1 MKKIALH
8 WQIVIALGLAVVVG
22 LPTTPQTEILG
33 VRLYDVL
40 GFFGQM
46 FMNALKMIVI
56 PLVFASIVTGVAS
69 VAGERGFA
77 RLGSKT
83 FSYYIATSLFSII
96 TGLALVNA
104 IQPGASFTGS
114 PEALGLSADTSAVM
128 DKVGGRG
135 FGDLVGV
142 FVRMIP
148 VNVFQAAAE
157 GQFLAVIFFA
167 VVFGYFMAKV
177 REEFS
182 SPLGDFWEAVYRVMM
197 KITLWVIRFAPLGVF
212 ALVGKVVMSSG
223 LEVFKLLFLFFI
235 TVLAALAVHFFV
247 VLPLILRFV
256 ARLSPGA
263 YLRAMLPA
271 VLMAFSTASSS
282 STLPLTMN
290 CARTRVGA
298 SNRVSGFVLPLG
310 ATVNMDGTAL
320 YECVAVLFI
329 AQVYGVEM
337 SLATQI
343 VVVLLALLTSVG
355 VAGVPAASLVAIT
368 LILTAVGL
376 PAEAIG
382 LILAVDRVL
391 DMCRTSVNVYSDACA
406 TGVVARSENEELL
419 KPELPKPQPAS

>member
-1 MKKIALH
+1 
-8 WQIVIALGLAVVVG
+8 
-22 LPTTPQTEILG
+22 
-33 VRLYDVL
+33 
-40 GFFGQM
+40 
-46 FMNALKMIVI
+46 
-56 PLVFASIVTGVAS
+56 
-69 VAGERGFA
+69 
-77 RLGSKT
+77 
-83 FSYYIATSLFSII
+83 
-96 TGLALVNA
+96 
-104 IQPGASFTGS
+104 
-114 PEALGLSADTSAVM
+114 M

-157 GQFLAVIFFA
+157 GQFLAIIFFA
-167 VVFGYFMAKV
+167 VVFGYFMARV
-177 REEFS
+177 REEFA

-223 LEVFKLLFLFFI
+223 LEVFKLLFWFFI

-256 ARLSPGA
+256 ARLSPLA

-290 CARTRVGA
+290 CARNRVGA

-343 VVVLLALLTSVG
+343 VVVLLALADLGRRRRRARGQPRRDHADPDRGRPAGRGDRSDPRGRPRARHVPHQRQRVQRRLRHRRRRAQRKRG
-355 VAGVPAASLVAIT
+355 VAEAGI
-368 LILTAVGL
+368 
-376 PAEAIG
+376 AEAPEA
-382 LILAVDRVL
+382 LR
-391 DMCRTSVNVYSDACA
+391 
-406 TGVVARSENEELL
+406 ELL
-419 KPELPKPQPAS
+419 RDRFGRDPRRPAQATRVVGYGLLMPSRL

>member
-1 MKKIALH
+1 MKKIAFH
-8 WQIVIALGLAVVVG
+8 WQILIALALAVVVG
-22 LPTTPQTEILG
+22 LPTTPETEILG

-69 VAGERGFA
+69 VASERGFA
-77 RLGSKT
+77 RLGAKT

-114 PEALGLSADTSAVM
+114 PEDLGLSADTAEVM

-167 VVFGYFMAKV
+167 IVFGYFMARV
-177 REEFS
+177 REEFA

-197 KITLWVIRFAPLGVF
+197 KITLWVIRFAPIGVF
-212 ALVGKVVMSSG
+212 ALVGRVVMSSG
-223 LEVFKLLFLFFI
+223 LEVFQLLFLFFI
-235 TVLAALAVHFFV
+235 TVLAALAVHFFI

-256 ARLSPGA
+256 ARLSPLA

-271 VLMAFSTASSS
+271 VMMAFSTASSS
-282 STLPLTMN
+282 STLPMTMN
-290 CARTRVGA
+290 CARNRVGA

-329 AQVYGVEM
+329 AQAYGVEL

-343 VVVLLALLTSVG
+343 VVVLLALLTSIG

-376 PAEAIG
+376 PAEAIA

-419 KPELPKPQPAS
+419 TPRAASATA